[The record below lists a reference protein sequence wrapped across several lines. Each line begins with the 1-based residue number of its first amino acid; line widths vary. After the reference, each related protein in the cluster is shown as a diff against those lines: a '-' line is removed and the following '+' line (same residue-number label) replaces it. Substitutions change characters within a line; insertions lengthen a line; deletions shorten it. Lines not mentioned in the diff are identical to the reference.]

1 MKIQRHHLK
10 LLRVVTLVVV
20 LPGSIAASCANA
32 PDAVTPV
39 AIERPAFA
47 GQTIKA
53 GDALEVKTSREIT
66 PADGQIAIC
75 IGPLDL
81 SRQTRAINATTF
93 RAEPGSAALP
103 VGQQDV
109 VVHLIRGDQWTD
121 LARFTVTVEG
131 AAGGDTGATGKGL
144 ESRFTVGIKGQLHE
158 QVSGTTKAG
167 TRGQFQ
173 DLTTTGALNWEG
185 KPLGWDTKTSANLT
199 GASKR
204 SEAPRFG
211 TDGVNAEKLDLN
223 DYKAEFAR
231 GDARLGGGQAL
242 EEAFVRTFELQP
254 SCSPYAGPHL
264 FGDEGFQRGRM
275 LSSLRAGFERAQ
287 FDSKTELPDHVAVL
301 LRFAARIEGPEREE
315 LLDWCLATPLVAME
329 KRLQDST
336 NPYRHLCRAA
346 RILFAANGVPEHVAS
361 TLSRTAPPPSDGGCG
376 GTFTEG
382 EES

>member
-1 MKIQRHHLK
+1 MSP
-10 LLRVVTLVVV
+10 LLRTEVFVDIAEACAHLFE
-20 LPGSIAASCANA
+20 LPDQEFASLARKAASNA
-32 PDAVTPV
+32 RSVDA
-39 AIERPAFA
+39 AAA
-47 GQTIKA
+47 
-53 GDALEVKTSREIT
+53 DALDALALEAE
-66 PADGQIAIC
+66 
-75 IGPLDL
+75 
-81 SRQTRAINATTF
+81 RA
-93 RAEPGSAALP
+93 
-103 VGQQDV
+103 
-109 VVHLIRGDQWTD
+109 
-121 LARFTVTVEG
+121 
-131 AAGGDTGATGKGL
+131 
-144 ESRFTVGIKGQLHE
+144 
-158 QVSGTTKAG
+158 
-167 TRGQFQ
+167 
-173 DLTTTGALNWEG
+173 
-185 KPLGWDTKTSANLT
+185 
-199 GASKR
+199 
-204 SEAPRFG
+204 
-211 TDGVNAEKLDLN
+211 
-223 DYKAEFAR
+223 
-231 GDARLGGGQAL
+231 GGQAL

-376 GTFTEG
+376 GTFTGG